1 MKLHALDIVGLSLY
15 FLLIAAMGWYYSR
28 RNKSTEEY
36 FLGGRSFPGW
46 AIGIS
51 MVGTSISSVTFLAFP
66 ADAFKTTW
74 IRFLP
79 PLILPVAVAIVAIYF
94 LPFYRRGRITSAYEY
109 LEKRFGPGIR
119 VYASAAFIIGQ
130 LARISI
136 ILFLISVVVHEMTGL
151 SPILCIIISGVFVG
165 AYTIIGGIDAV
176 IWTDVLQA
184 VVLALGGIVA
194 ISYIINHLPGGLGQ
208 IIQVGI
214 EHNKFSFGEMRDGE
228 VESMG
233 WGLSLSR
240 KTGTMMLVMG
250 LFLWLTEYTANQNV
264 VQRYCAAKSIREAR
278 KAMIITVCAS
288 IPLWGFFMF
297 IGTALFVYF
306 QQFPTPE
313 TTGMLTG
320 GRTAE
325 QVFPFFILEVL
336 PPGLSGILIAASLA
350 AAMSSLDSSINAIS
364 TVSIVDIYR
373 RHLVKGRGDLHYL
386 RMAFVFATIASIF
399 MIMGAIALALT
410 ESQTLQDTATII
422 GSLVGGGLLGMY
434 LLGFLTRRGDSRS
447 VGVGILAT
455 LLFTSWTLFI
465 QFRPDSVPAFLR
477 APFDLYF
484 TIIIGN
490 ILMFAIGYF
499 LSFLLPK
506 RTRDLTNLTLW
517 DQDKSVPLE

>member
-1 MKLHALDIVGLSLY
+1 MKLHALDIVGLVFY
-15 FLLIAAMGWYYSR
+15 FAIIAGMGWYYSR
-28 RNKSTEEY
+28 KNKSTEEY
-36 FLGGRSFPGW
+36 FVGGRSFPGW
-46 AIGIS
+46 AVGLS

-79 PLILPVAVAIVAIYF
+79 ALMLPIAVALVAIYL

-119 VYASAAFIIGQ
+119 VYASSAFIIGQ
-130 LARISI
+130 LARISM
-136 ILFLISVVVHEMTGL
+136 ILFLISVVIHEMSGL
-151 SPILCIIISGVFVG
+151 SPVVCILIAGVFVA

-194 ISYIINHLPGGLGQ
+194 ITYIITHLPGGLGQ
-208 IIQVGI
+208 IIEVGL
-214 EHNKFSFGEMRDGE
+214 ENNKFSFAEMDNGQ
-228 VESMG
+228 VESPG
-233 WGLSLSR
+233 WGISLSR
-240 KTGTMMLVMG
+240 KTGTMMLAMG
-250 LFLWLTEYTANQNV
+250 LFLWLTEFTANQNV

-288 IPLWGFFMF
+288 VPLWAFFMF
-297 IGTALFVYF
+297 IGTSLYVYF

-313 TTGMLTG
+313 TTEMLTG
-320 GRTAE
+320 GRTPE

-336 PPGLSGILIAASLA
+336 PPGLSGLLIAASLA

-373 RHLVKGRGDLHYL
+373 RHLVKGRDDRHYL
-386 RMAFVFATIASIF
+386 RMAFVFASIASVF
-399 MIMGAIALALT
+399 MILGAMALALT
-410 ESQTLQDTATII
+410 ESQTLQDTGTII

-434 LLGFLTRRGDSRS
+434 MLGFLTRRGDSRS
-447 VGVGILAT
+447 VGIGILAT
-455 LLFTSWTLFI
+455 LLFTTWTLVIRFK
-465 QFRPDSVPAFLR
+465 PDLVPAFLT

-490 ILMFAIGYF
+490 ILMFMVGYF
-499 LSFLLPK
+499 LSLFLPGRK
-506 RTRDLTNLTLW
+506 RDLKNLTLW
-517 DQDKSVPLE
+517 DQDLSEPVE